1 MLQGELF
8 RGGAIDCQVLDHMCA
23 VFEGAYN
30 QAKSSKRRPQTP
42 EQQLFTLQELEW
54 FSKNS
59 YNLSLKHCA
68 ALPPQNLA
76 RLLKVCT
83 EVNTIL
89 HQSEDLLIVDVV
101 YQAAKRATAR
111 GCCFDYRR
119 RLTAC
124 FLRVSCCVHVHHISP
139 GRRQERNTC
148 ESYHSQSLEVLLTI
162 QLQYYL
168 EVRKYCQEF
177 RRVVVEGADQLSGP
191 AQDDILSKQLQVV
204 MLEIEAAL
212 KLKRWDDLEEL
223 FEQCWNCKC
232 SDRYETLAD
241 LVLVAHSALVQA
253 ELAGSYQSSKC
264 AIQP

>member
-1 MLQGELF
+1 MTTDVGLRLAF
-8 RGGAIDCQVLDHMCA
+8 CA
-23 VFEGAYN
+23 F
-30 QAKSSKRRPQTP
+30 
-42 EQQLFTLQELEW
+42 L
-54 FSKNS
+54 
-59 YNLSLKHCA
+59 A
-68 ALPPQNLA
+68 ACTYTTLA
-76 RLLKVCT
+76 RA
-83 EVNTIL
+83 
-89 HQSEDLLIVDVV
+89 ED
-101 YQAAKRATAR
+101 KKET
-111 GCCFDYRR
+111 
-119 RLTAC
+119 
-124 FLRVSCCVHVHHISP
+124 HV
-139 GRRQERNTC
+139 
-148 ESYHSQSLEVLLTI
+148 TI

-241 LVLVAHSALVQA
+241 LVLVVHSALVQA
-253 ELAGSYQSSKC
+253 EVAGSYQSSKC